1 MPMHDWTRVSSG
13 IYHNFH
19 QDWTIEICRTLN
31 RGILPEGF
39 YAMTDQRV
47 SGPEPDVVAL
57 QGRWP
62 DSSSGGGLAVAEVSP
77 RLKASA
83 RADLE
88 ALRYASKANRL
99 SVRDELGR
107 VVAII
112 EVVSPGNKDG
122 RDAASSFVSKAVGF
136 LRIGIHFLMV
146 DPFPTGPRDPE
157 GLAHA
162 IWRAMTDEPIEPRD
176 PGRPLTVAAFD
187 AGSPLTAYVEC
198 LAVGDPMPEAP
209 LFLAPGWY
217 VNVPLES
224 TYRASWGET
233 PRPIRDLVSPP
244 TSPGG

>member
-1 MPMHDWTRVSSG
+1 
-13 IYHNFH
+13 
-19 QDWTIEICRTLN
+19 
-31 RGILPEGF
+31 
-39 YAMTDQRV
+39 
-47 SGPEPDVVAL
+47 
-57 QGRWP
+57 
-62 DSSSGGGLAVAEVSP
+62 
-77 RLKASA
+77 
-83 RADLE
+83 
-88 ALRYASKANRL
+88 
-99 SVRDELGR
+99 
-107 VVAII
+107 
-112 EVVSPGNKDG
+112 
-122 RDAASSFVSKAVGF
+122 
-136 LRIGIHFLMV
+136 MV